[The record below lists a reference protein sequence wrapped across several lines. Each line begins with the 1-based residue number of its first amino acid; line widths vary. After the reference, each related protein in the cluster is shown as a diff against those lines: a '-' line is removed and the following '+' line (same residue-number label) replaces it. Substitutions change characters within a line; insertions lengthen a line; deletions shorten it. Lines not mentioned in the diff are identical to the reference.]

1 VIAPAAHEVR
11 EAPEPAGERER
22 AEWFARLPEHAK
34 EELRDRWLAQEGV
47 RGDQVLRRKETAYRW
62 VVEGAVLFFL
72 AVALLQTPSRLGLIL
87 AAVIGAAIGRVAALV
102 KPPPLLY
109 GVAFSAVYAMF
120 GAFSGFRG
128 LVFGILSVPIVLGL
142 AAALGTTHR
151 LQRFDSSEL

>member
-1 VIAPAAHEVR
+1 MIAPKASE
-11 EAPEPAGERER
+11 EKEAGEREQ

-34 EELRDRWLAQEGV
+34 EELRDRWRAQEGV
-47 RGDQVLRRKETAYRW
+47 RGDQVLRRKETSYRW
-62 VVEGAVLFFL
+62 VAEGAVLFFL
-72 AVALLQTPSRLGLIL
+72 AVAVLQMPSRLGLIL

-109 GVAFSAVYAMF
+109 GVVFAAVYAVF
-120 GAFSGFRG
+120 GAFSGFRNF
-128 LVFGILSVPIVLGL
+128 VFGVLSIPIVFGV